1 MTQATPKDYW
11 ISPSALHIEL
21 NAIGDPDYIQAS
33 CVSGAQILVYVK
45 DIIGYDAGHNYRRWP
60 LQAAPT
66 VFNSHAE
73 KYVYAA
79 IPRDMTLTASAW
91 IVFPSEVIDVYG
103 KNEKEEQIGDEKYY
117 YINLQGVITSSGDNG
132 TVQRDWKQRIATGY
146 LSSDEAIS
154 AVGSETEWYNYS
166 SVDGIVTLLKD
177 LTMKDGTKF
186 RKFFA
191 NFLNVMPNGS
201 LSFVGQGDL
210 TGIADSVST
219 PNTSTDKIVTPDFVN
234 NRSISKLHDDTAEG
248 KITFKD
254 LIMAIKGMKI
264 GGENSRYGIDEEA
277 NAVFND
283 AIMEGILRVLSKV
296 YTDHIESRSDKYEAG
311 FRGFSLHKTSNGRY
325 RLEIDELLVRIK
337 AIFNELEIRKLS
349 FVGGNMELSAAGG
362 EIYRVK
368 PLYREAEEEPY
379 AFRCW
384 LAADDGTTR
393 TRNWWKP
400 GDQAKCQTFN
410 IDGSEVRNG
419 EQALSVNG
427 EMITQ
432 NGELITYDDGTG
444 GSTGNKYYWRL
455 VTATGKETLEDGKQ
469 YDWIELSNERQVELI
484 VDGVTFTC
492 EGMDT
497 VFDGND
503 IDNMKWHTQTNDWP
517 EQGDSIVQEGSQ
529 TDPERQHMI
538 RLNTVGETAP
548 SIEEFSNVG
557 ARDGISPWNLSKRRM
572 TVLAPRTGD
581 IFVAKKFEIITDSGL
596 KTQIPTE
603 RGEYTDGMVCGY
615 YDRVSYQGSLWLCVC
630 KIGNKVNDTIYP
642 PSEDYTLTDGSKIW
656 IEQVSKGEQGQQGET
671 GLQGE
676 QGERGDDGISPYLIE
691 VTPSNIILT
700 QSQED
705 TNAFDFLANKVR
717 YKVFKGELDVTY
729 NTRLLDVTTD
739 GNCIAS
745 VVEEDDGT
753 RYAQIDALTNSPQ
766 SGYIDMRIVLDDNS
780 TVVTRRVAYYV
791 NYLGTFKQTIE
802 NDVSKSVSE
811 KVDASIDGVNYE
823 LLVLKSNVATLE
835 QSSEGFKQQV
845 EEQITTIDGELEN
858 VQNRFSEIEQKSDE
872 ISLSV
877 YGDDEKNYANPFGNV
892 NIADG
897 DLYEIPVDDSLV
909 KKLYEGTMLIA
920 SAKVITPSLSAGSDV
935 KMTFTMYVNGNI
947 ATETVMLFEEDLT
960 EVDLQLKS
968 IISENVESLSFVIKN
983 DTGTDAILTSA
994 SVIRKLPMTE
1004 SLKRTGID
1012 ITNGT
1017 IKIDAE
1023 TTEFS
1028 GDINVYGTIQES
1040 NKQEDNN
1047 NDFYP
1052 IDFVKNR
1059 SISVPPQSLVFL
1071 PMIQDVTCEA
1081 GAFFDNEYTF
1091 NAYQKAG
1098 TNVTITALPVEDIA
1112 NWSCLSTKL
1121 TITGNGNEV
1130 KETVALNEDLKLQ
1143 EVFSNTYQYMTLVCA
1158 DPRLLKNDE
1167 HKYIDT
1173 ADVAEVNLGMSISF
1187 DNQNYFFG
1195 NLHGRFLVNGAM
1207 TRFIALMPGQI
1218 LKLKSV
1224 IMYGEQYEAGRVH
1237 LSPNHGEPILF
1248 WNVENASDFVP
1259 IHFTLNVYEGA
1270 NDVMP
1275 HYFYNSINS
1284 VSPIEGDNKYNFI
1297 ETVFGHRFLEGRIW
1311 GIEGDGATG
1320 TITTMYGSPMFYAA
1334 TLLR

>member
-1 MTQATPKDYW
+1 MIQVKVIKKPKATAAASASQLTTSSNAYSSLTVKE
-11 ISPSALHIEL
+11 ALHAARADEATHAADADNAQQAAEATHAKQADNAQLADVARNLTADSPVWGKVLKRTVEDTAQERITFSKGITANGSSTVEEADISSADIKEATISKATVVNASITKALAEYLKAAVADIAKAGIEEVT
-21 NAIGDPDYIQAS
+21 S
-33 CVSGAQILVYVK
+33 
-45 DIIGYDAGHNYRRWP
+45 DIIFDK
-60 LQAAPT
+60 L
-66 VFNSHAE
+66 AE
-73 KYVYAA
+73 VMQKLLA
-79 IPRDMTLTASAW
+79 
-91 IVFPSEVIDVYG
+91 
-103 KNEKEEQIGDEKYY
+103 
-117 YINLQGVITSSGDNG
+117 DN
-132 TVQRDWKQRIATGY
+132 
-146 LSSDEAIS
+146 
-154 AVGSETEWYNYS
+154 
-166 SVDGIVTLLKD
+166 
-177 LTMKDGTKF
+177 
-186 RKFFA
+186 
-191 NFLNVMPNGS
+191 
-201 LSFVGQGDL
+201 
-210 TGIADSVST
+210 
-219 PNTSTDKIVTPDFVN
+219 
-234 NRSISKLHDDTAEG
+234 
-248 KITFKD
+248 
-254 LIMAIKGMKI
+254 
-264 GGENSRYGIDEEA
+264 
-277 NAVFND
+277 
-283 AIMEGILRVLSKV
+283 
-296 YTDHIESRSDKYEAG
+296 IESRSTAYEAG
-311 FRGFSLHKTSNGRY
+311 LSGYSLHKTEADRY
-325 RLEIDELLVRIK
+325 RLEIDELQVRIK

-349 FVGGNMELSAAGG
+349 YAGGNIEISGAGSN
-362 EIYRVK
+362 IHLVTN
-368 PLYREAEEEPY
+368 LYREGEEEPY
-379 AFRCW
+379 AFRCY
-384 LAADDGTTR
+384 LMKDDGSTR
-393 TRNWWKP
+393 TRNWWKI

-419 EQALSVNG
+419 EQALSVDG

-444 GSTGNKYYWRL
+444 GNTGNKYYWRL
-455 VTATGKETLEDGKQ
+455 VTDTGSETLSDGRQ
-469 YDWIELSNERQVELI
+469 YDWIELSNEKTVSVT
-484 VDGVTFTC
+484 VDGVTYSC

-503 IDNMKWHTQTNDWP
+503 IDNMKWHTMSNDYP
-517 EQGDSIVQEGSQ
+517 KQGDTIVQEGNQ
-529 TDPERQHMI
+529 IDVERQHFI
-538 RLNTVGETAP
+538 RMNTVGENAP

-581 IFVAKKFEIITDSGL
+581 IFVAKKFEIVTDSGRR
-596 KTQIPTE
+596 TQIPTE

-630 KIGNKVNDTIYP
+630 KIGNKVNATIYP

-656 IEQVSKGEQGQQGET
+656 IEQVKKGEQGQQGET

-676 QGERGDDGISPYLIE
+676 QGERGDDGISPYLVE

-729 NTRLLDVTTD
+729 DTRLLDVTTD

-766 SGYIDMRIVLDDNS
+766 SGYIDLRIGLDDNS

-811 KVDASIDGVNYE
+811 KVGASIDGVNYE

-845 EEQITTIDGELEN
+845 EQKITTIDGELEN

-877 YGDDEKNYANPFGNV
+877 YGDDEKNYANPFGNI

-920 SAKVITPSLSAGSDV
+920 SAKVLTPSLSAGSDV
-935 KMTFTMYVNGNI
+935 KITFSMYVNGNI

-968 IISENVESLSFVIKN
+968 IISEDVESLSFVIKN
-983 DTGTDAILTSA
+983 DTGTNAILTSA

-1012 ITNGT
+1012 ISNGT

-1023 TTEFS
+1023 TTEFT

-1047 NDFYP
+1047 NNFYP
-1052 IDFVKNR
+1052 IDFIKNR

-1071 PMIQDVTCEA
+1071 PMIQDVTCES
-1081 GAFFDNEYTF
+1081 GAFFDKEYTF
-1091 NAYQKAG
+1091 NAYTKAG

-1130 KETVALNEDLKLQ
+1130 KETVALNEDLNPQ

-1173 ADVAEVNLGMSISF
+1173 AEGAEGNRGMSISF

-1224 IMYGEQYEAGRVH
+1224 IMYGEQYETGRVN
-1237 LSPNHGEPILF
+1237 LSPNDGVPILF

-1259 IHFTLNVYEGA
+1259 IHFTLNVYEGENGENGEMA
-1270 NDVMP
+1270 
-1275 HYFYNSINS
+1275 HYFYNSI
-1284 VSPIEGDNKYNFI
+1284 
-1297 ETVFGHRFLEGRIW
+1297 H
-1311 GIEGDGATG
+1311 
-1320 TITTMYGSPMFYAA
+1320 
-1334 TLLR
+1334 